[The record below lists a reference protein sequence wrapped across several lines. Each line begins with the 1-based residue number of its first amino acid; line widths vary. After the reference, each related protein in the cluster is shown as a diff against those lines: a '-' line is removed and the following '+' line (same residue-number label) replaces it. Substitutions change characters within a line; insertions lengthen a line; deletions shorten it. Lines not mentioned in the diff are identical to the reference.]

1 MSRWRALLQL
11 SLARVREFYREPVA
25 LFWVYGFP
33 AFLAVALGLAF
44 GGGMPTMP
52 LGADRAPVA
61 VVADGDPE
69 GAKALR
75 DELAAEGIA
84 ARLMAEEPARRQLR
98 DGAVGLVVVA
108 GPRGCDYYFDPERP
122 GSELLRYRVDAI
134 VQRRH
139 ASPPAWPTA
148 DHTVRATGD
157 RYIDFLIPGLMGFN
171 ILTGGLWGVGFVI
184 VDLRVRQLLKR
195 FLATPM
201 RRSDFLLSII
211 GSRLVFLFPEMA
223 ALILVGR
230 LGFGTPL
237 RGSLSALALV
247 VLLGG
252 AAFAALGLLL
262 ACRTERVET
271 ASGLINLLVLPL
283 WMFSGTFFST
293 ERFPAALQPLVRAS
307 PLTHLNEALRA
318 VMLDGASVFQIGA
331 HLAVL
336 AAWAVGPFL
345 LGLRWFRWR

>member
-44 GGGMPTMP
+44 GSGMPTMP

-61 VVADGDPE
+61 VVPDGDSE
-69 GAKALR
+69 EARALR
-75 DELAAEGIA
+75 DELAAEGVA
-84 ARLMAEEPARRQLR
+84 VQLMPEEPARRQLR

-108 GPRGCDYYFDPERP
+108 GSRGCDYYFDPERP
-122 GSELLRYRVDAI
+122 GSALLRYRVDAV

-148 DHTVRATGD
+148 DHTVRAPGD

-223 ALILVGR
+223 ALVLVGR

-237 RGSLSALALV
+237 RGSLAALALV

-262 ACRTERVET
+262 ACRTERIET

-293 ERFPAALQPLVRAS
+293 ERFPAALQPLIRAS
-307 PLTHLNEALRA
+307 PLTHLNEALRD
-318 VMLDGASVFQIGA
+318 VMLDGASVPQIGA

>member
-25 LFWVYGFP
+25 VFWVYGFP

-44 GGGMPTMP
+44 GGGMPTV
-52 LGADRAPVA
+52 APRGDGVTVA
-61 VVADGDPE
+61 VAEEGDPAE
-69 GAKALR
+69 ARALR
-75 DELAAEGIA
+75 DELTARGVA
-84 ARLMAEEPARRQLR
+84 ARLMAGEPARRQLR
-98 DGAVGLVVVA
+98 DGVVGLVVVA
-108 GPRGCDYYFDPERP
+108 GPHGCDYYFDPERP
-122 GSELLRYRVDAI
+122 GSDLLRYRVDAV

-139 ASPPAWPTA
+139 AGPPAWPAVDRTA
-148 DHTVRATGD
+148 RAPGD

-184 VDLRVRQLLKR
+184 VDLRVRRLLKR

-201 RRSDFLLSII
+201 LRSDFLLSII

-223 ALILVGR
+223 LLVIVGR

-237 RGSLSALALV
+237 RGSLAVLALV

-252 AAFAALGLLL
+252 AAFAALGMLL

-293 ERFPAALQPLVRAS
+293 ERFPAALQPLIRAS

-318 VMLDGASVFQIGA
+318 VMLDGASLPQVGG
-331 HLAVL
+331 HLIIL
-336 AAWAVGPFL
+336 AAWALGPFL
-345 LGLRWFRWR
+345 LGLKWFRWR